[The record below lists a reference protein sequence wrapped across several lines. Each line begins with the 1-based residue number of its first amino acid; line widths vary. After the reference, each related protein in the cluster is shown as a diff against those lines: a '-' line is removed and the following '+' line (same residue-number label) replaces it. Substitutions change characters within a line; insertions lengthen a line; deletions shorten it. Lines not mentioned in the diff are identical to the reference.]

1 MREGTTSEIKG
12 DARVVRGILLDLDGV
27 VYVGGS
33 ALPGSLEAI
42 SRIRAAELPLKFI
55 TNTTRRPR
63 RRIVRD
69 LAQLGLQVAP
79 EDVYTPAALAHDFLA
94 RRNLAPFLVVHPELR
109 EDFSGLRT
117 DGEEAVVVGD
127 AGEFF
132 TYDLLNRA
140 YRKILQGAE
149 FLALAKNRNFLDHDG
164 ELSLDAGPFVAAL
177 EYASGREA
185 TVLGKP
191 APTFFKLAVEGL
203 RCAVEDVAMIG
214 DDAEGPCCTEVSKGA
229 TAPSWNHLR
238 NADEIG
244 LPEFSHS
251 VERFD
256 RDGNFGHAARV
267 IARLQG
273 ISDDALVAT
282 DRRFNFRAS
291 VVASRLLPVHSPVRV
306 DGENMLVSLGWRCR
320 DRWPSHG
327 SLAWRHDD
335 LAFGFLART
344 PSRT

>member
-1 MREGTTSEIKG
+1 MQQGTTSAIRG

-69 LAQLGLQVAP
+69 LAQLGLQVAL

-140 YRKILQGAE
+140 YR
-149 FLALAKNRNFLDHDG
+149 RD
-164 ELSLDAGPFVAAL
+164 S
-177 EYASGREA
+177 SRGR
-185 TVLGKP
+185 VSRPGQKP
-191 APTFFKLAVEGL
+191 Q
-203 RCAVEDVAMIG
+203 
-214 DDAEGPCCTEVSKGA
+214 
-229 TAPSWNHLR
+229 
-238 NADEIG
+238 
-244 LPEFSHS
+244 LP
-251 VERFD
+251 R
-256 RDGNFGHAARV
+256 
-267 IARLQG
+267 
-273 ISDDALVAT
+273 
-282 DRRFNFRAS
+282 
-291 VVASRLLPVHSPVRV
+291 SR
-306 DGENMLVSLGWRCR
+306 
-320 DRWPSHG
+320 
-327 SLAWRHDD
+327 
-335 LAFGFLART
+335 
-344 PSRT
+344 